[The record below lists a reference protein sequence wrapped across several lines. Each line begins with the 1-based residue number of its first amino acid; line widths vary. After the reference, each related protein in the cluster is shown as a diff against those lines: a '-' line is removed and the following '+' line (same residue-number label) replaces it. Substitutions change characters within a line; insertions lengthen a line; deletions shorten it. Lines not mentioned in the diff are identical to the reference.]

1 MEHPMQKLNDLS
13 RSLAPLKPDGTLIA
27 VIEMSQS
34 SWLVAG
40 IVPGVERQ
48 PLKKVAAYENALLK
62 LLHRWREEAEKAG
75 RKIERTAVAF
85 EAGRDGFWLARWLRT
100 RAIEAQV
107 IHASSVAVSREHRRA
122 KTDRLDTELLKRAF
136 LGWLRGERDHCKMV
150 AIPTSKDEDAKRP
163 NRERESLVEEQTR
176 IVNRMKATLI
186 RLGIRGFNPK
196 LKKAAGRLEDLRTPE
211 DEPIPPNTMAELRRD
226 MDRRRLISDQIRQIE
241 EARLDRLKQMPG
253 DGPHAMLR
261 LLARVVGVGIETAD
275 MLVQEVLARNMR
287 DRRAIARYAGLTG
300 SPDESGTKRREKGLA
315 RSGNARVRRG
325 MIQLAWRFLRFQK
338 DSALAQWF
346 RARTE
351 NAHGTRKTMIVAL
364 ARKLLIALWRLVREG
379 VMRYRLTRQRPFAF

>member
-48 PLKKVAAYENALLK
+48 PLKKLAADEIALLK

-75 RKIERTAVAF
+75 RKIERIAVAF

-100 RAIEAQV
+100 RGIEAHV

-163 NRERESLVEEQTR
+163 SRERESLVEEQTR

-300 SPDESGTKRREKGLA
+300 SPDESGRKRREKGLA
-315 RSGNARVRRG
+315 RCGNPRVRRG
-325 MIQLAWRFLRFQK
+325 MIQLAWRFLLFQK

-346 RARTE
+346 QARTQ
-351 NAHGTRKTMIVAL
+351 NARGTRKTMIVAL
-364 ARKLLIALWRLVREG
+364 ARKLLIALWRLVRDG
-379 VMRYRLTRQRPFAF
+379 VVPDGVILRPAQ